1 MAAMN
6 GSPQAA
12 ALGLLVVALASHEPA
27 RAGSADPAVNFR
39 GCSSPEQ
46 STEVR
51 VDQRMTISLDMDE
64 TLDLMVLTGERSWTV
79 MDAEYRSEGLA
90 LAHPAKYGFAVN
102 DLRGRYW
109 DASGRAVEGRVFEV
123 PGAYELYFA
132 DNLETERDNTLHCL
146 IRIEVVEP

>member
-1 MAAMN
+1 MKTLARLTSAWLI
-6 GSPQAA
+6 ST
-12 ALGLLVVALASHEPA
+12 LLVACQPEQSHSSQKEVQF
-27 RAGSADPAVNFR
+27 S
-39 GCSSPEQ
+39 GCSSLK
-46 STEVR
+46 STR
-51 VDQRMTISLDMDE
+51 VHPDQRITVALSMDE
-64 TLDLMVLTGERSWTV
+64 TLDLMVLAGERSWTV

-90 LAHPAKYGFAVN
+90 LAPPAKYGFAVN

-109 DASGRAVEGRVFEV
+109 DASGRAIEGRVFEV